1 MRFSSSIGFR
11 VRLTQTLEQL
21 DQVVDE
27 AQSEGYETPN
37 SIAIVHARR
46 IVKRLY
52 VHLVYPIQVYPMPD
66 GEVAVDITNGE
77 GGSVLIL
84 CCSDGSTLCFVNI
97 DGNQRRAHYSNSDIL
112 PDGFMQEALEE
123 LQKIQIS

>member
-1 MRFSSSIGFR
+1 MRFSNPIGFR
-11 VRLTQTLEQL
+11 VPLTQALEVL

-52 VHLVYPIQVYPMPD
+52 DSLVYPIQVYPMPD
-66 GEVAVDITNGE
+66 GEVAVDMANGD
-77 GGSVLIL
+77 GSSVLIL
-84 CCSDGSTLCFVNI
+84 CCSDGGTLCFVNI
-97 DGNQRRAHYSNSDIL
+97 DRNQRRAHYSSSDIL

-123 LQKIQIS
+123 LQQIQIS

>member
-1 MRFSSSIGFR
+1 MRFSNPIGIR
-11 VRLTQTLEQL
+11 VRLTQTLEEL

-37 SIAIVHARR
+37 GIAIVHARR

-52 VHLVYPIQVYPMPD
+52 ENLVYPIQVYPMPD

-84 CCSDGSTLCFVNI
+84 CCSDGGTLCFVNI
-97 DGNQRRAHYSNSDIL
+97 DGNQRRAHYSNSDAL

-123 LQKIQIS
+123 LQQIQIS

>member
-1 MRFSSSIGFR
+1 MKFSSSIGFR
-11 VRLTQTLEQL
+11 VPLTQALEVL

-27 AQSEGYETPN
+27 ARSEGYETPN

-52 VHLVYPIQVYPMPD
+52 DNLVYPIQVYPMPD
-66 GEVAVDITNGE
+66 GEVAVDVTNGD
-77 GGSVLIL
+77 GSSVLIL
-84 CCSDGSTLCFVNI
+84 CCSDGGTLCFVNI
-97 DGNQRRAHYSNSDIL
+97 DGNQRRAHYSISDIL

-123 LQKIQIS
+123 LQQTQIS